1 MSRILTLAAIG
12 LAVGTAATLYQVK
25 YEVRLLEQEARELH
39 RNVTRERQAIQV
51 LDAEWAFMNQPSRI
65 QDLAE
70 RYLDLKP
77 TKPSQ
82 ITSIDRLP
90 MRPVQPETAPGA
102 GGADPLVAENTPSA
116 IAGHPGVPMPTLR
129 PQPGRAPQAIPAAA
143 PQKPAP
149 ATLAPAK
156 PAAGAPAV
164 VPVAAP
170 ARPAA
175 PAPAPATRPASAAP
189 VRPASPAPAAPRPA
203 PVMRAEGTPRATTV
217 AATSYDD
224 DMLAG
229 IDSLFAESEASYPT
243 GRR

>member
-39 RNVTRERQAIQV
+39 RGVTRERQSIQV

-77 TKPSQ
+77 VKPTQ
-82 ITSIDRLP
+82 ITTIDRLP
-90 MRPVQPETAPGA
+90 LRPVTPDIAPGSA
-102 GGADPLVAENTPSA
+102 TPGDGLVAYAVPPSA
-116 IAGHPGVPMPTLR
+116 SAPSGVPMPTLR
-129 PQPGRAPQAIPAAA
+129 PQAGRAAPARVEPASAPAAA
-143 PQKPAP
+143 SPQKPAP
-149 ATLAPAK
+149 AMAPAAAKPAPAK
-156 PAAGAPAV
+156 PAAPAVPATVPARSPAPA
-164 VPVAAP
+164 PAP

-175 PAPAPATRPASAAP
+175 PPVTRT
-189 VRPASPAPAAPRPA
+189 
-203 PVMRAEGTPRATTV
+203 AEVPRATPV
-217 AATSYDD
+217 SATSYDD
-224 DMLAG
+224 QTIAD
-229 IDSLFAESEASYPT
+229 IDSLFANAEASYPT

>member
-25 YEVRLLEQEARELH
+25 YEVRQLEQEARELH
-39 RNVTRERQAIQV
+39 RGVTRERQSIQV

-77 TKPSQ
+77 VKPTQ

-90 MRPVQPETAPGA
+90 MRPVAPDIAPGTA
-102 GGADPLVAENTPSA
+102 APGDGLVAYAVPPSA
-116 IAGHPGVPMPTLR
+116 GAPSGVPMPTPR
-129 PQPGRAPQAIPAAA
+129 PQAGRPAPARVEPASVPAAA
-143 PQKPAP
+143 SPRKPTPAVPAP
-149 ATLAPAK
+149 TVPAAAKPAPAK
-156 PAAGAPAV
+156 PAAPATVPVRSPAPA
-164 VPVAAP
+164 PAP

-175 PAPAPATRPASAAP
+175 PPVTRSAEVPHATP
-189 VRPASPAPAAPRPA
+189 VS
-203 PVMRAEGTPRATTV
+203 V
-217 AATSYDD
+217 TSYDD
-224 DMLAG
+224 QTIAD
-229 IDSLFAESEASYPT
+229 IDSLFANAEASYPT

>member
-39 RNVTRERQAIQV
+39 RGVTRERQSIQV

-77 TKPSQ
+77 VKPSQ

-90 MRPVQPETAPGA
+90 LRPVEPTPAPGSA
-102 GGADPLVAENTPSA
+102 APGDDLLAQALPPGAATVA
-116 IAGHPGVPMPTLR
+116 GVPMPTPR
-129 PQPGRAPQAIPAAA
+129 PAAGRPATGPASPARPA
-143 PQKPAP
+143 PAQSASAGKPAP
-149 ATLAPAK
+149 APSR
-156 PAAGAPAV
+156 PAAT
-164 VPVAAP
+164 AP
-170 ARPAA
+170 ARA
-175 PAPAPATRPASAAP
+175 PAPAPA
-189 VRPASPAPAAPRPA
+189 RPA
-203 PVMRAEGTPRATTV
+203 PPPATRTAEMPRATPV
-217 AATSYDD
+217 SATSYDD
-224 DMLAG
+224 ETIAG
-229 IDSLFAESEASYPT
+229 IESLFANAEASYPA